1 MRPGESY
8 GALTISIDIIKTSV
22 YISAMQL
29 EDYFDFQRPDDIRI
43 KGTRV
48 GIESILYEHIHRGRS
63 AEEIAERFRTVTL
76 EQVYATILYYLH
88 NREVVSAYLA
98 EWLEWARAMRE
109 EQERNPSP
117 AIVRLR
123 EMKAAMEARRA
134 ESDEVPVG

>member
-1 MRPGESY
+1 
-8 GALTISIDIIKTSV
+8 
-22 YISAMQL
+22 MQL

-43 KGTRV
+43 KGTRI

-88 NREVVSAYLA
+88 NKESVSAYLA
-98 EWLEWARAMRE
+98 EWLEWGRAMRE

-117 AIVRLR
+117 AIIRLR
-123 EMKAAMEARRA
+123 EMKTAMEARRA
-134 ESDEVPVG
+134 ENNEVPVG